1 MTSRE
6 PTLSV
11 VVPIFNEEAVLPLF
25 VRRLRPVLDGL
36 GEPYEVVAVDD
47 GSTDHTPVVLAGLR
61 RRWPELRVVR
71 LRRNSGHQAALL
83 AGLFRARGRYV
94 ASIDADLQD
103 PPEVL
108 PEMLTLARARSL
120 DIVYG
125 VRSDRSTD
133 SRFKR
138 TTAGLYYRIV
148 RRLVGNTVPAQAGDF
163 RLLSRATVEAL
174 RELPERRPV
183 LRLVVPWLGF
193 PSAEVPYVREQRAAG
208 STKYSLSRMIRLA
221 TDSITSFSATP
232 LRVAT
237 WLGLGGMLLCALM
250 VVFAFVAY
258 LRGSTVTGWASL
270 YVAILFVGAIQ
281 LLCLGLLGEY
291 VARIYA
297 AVQGRP
303 SYFVSFDTADGSDLA
318 ETVDTPDDVASAG
331 RVATAG
337 RRGSPD
343 GAATAGG
350 DPVGAAEPV
359 GDPPAEAVERTAPR
373 AVARTADGPAVATT
387 GGGAGTGRG
396 RAPARRKRGGTR
408 AAR

>member
-11 VVPIFNEEAVLPLF
+11 VVPIYNEESVLRLL
-25 VRRLRPVLDGL
+25 VERLRPVLDGL

-47 GSTDHTPVVLAGLR
+47 GSSDATPAILVGMR
-61 RRWPELRVVR
+61 RGWPHLRVIR

-83 AGLFRARGRYV
+83 AGLFRARGGYV

-108 PEMLTLARARSL
+108 VEMLRLARDEGL

-125 VRSDRSTD
+125 VRADRSTD
-133 SRFKR
+133 TRFKR
-138 TTAGLYYRIV
+138 STAGLYYRLV
-148 RRLVGNTVPAQAGDF
+148 RRLVGNSVPAQAGDF

-193 PSAEVPYVREQRAAG
+193 PSGEVSYVREARAAG
-208 STKYSLSRMIRLA
+208 STKYSLSRMFRLA
-221 TDSITSFSATP
+221 TDSITSFSAAP

-237 WLGLGGMLLCALM
+237 WLGAGGMLLCLVM
-250 VVFAFVAY
+250 VVFAVVEYF
-258 LRGSTVTGWASL
+258 RDSTVTGWASL
-270 YVAILFVGAIQ
+270 YVAVLFLGAVQ

-291 VARIYA
+291 IARIYA

-303 SYFVSFDTADGSDLA
+303 AYFVGSDTADLVEEPPPATEAPTGTPAAAAPDLPERDEPVPTA
-318 ETVDTPDDVASAG
+318 PAG
-331 RVATAG
+331 RY
-337 RRGSPD
+337 
-343 GAATAGG
+343 
-350 DPVGAAEPV
+350 AAEQPV
-359 GDPPAEAVERTAPR
+359 A
-373 AVARTADGPAVATT
+373 
-387 GGGAGTGRG
+387 
-396 RAPARRKRGGTR
+396 APARRDSEGPARRNDGVR
-408 AAR
+408 AGR